1 MFGKKEKKQNINM
14 KKMYKQPKVE
24 EMVLPLSPF
33 MLDPVSKGTEV
44 NEDEPAHAP
53 KRKTPPF

>member
-1 MFGKKEKKQNINM
+1 M

-33 MLDPVSKGTEV
+33 MLGEVSQGGTPPD
-44 NEDEPAHAP
+44 EDEPAHA
-53 KRKTPPF
+53 KRRTKPF